1 MKKSKTQ
8 MTKAELIELLKQ
20 KEEEIRSLK
29 ADLDNI
35 NKDRI
40 EVDTIVTDKDT
51 SFIIASLNSRVKK
64 LEEKLAI
71 KEEQERKR
79 YLCMAR

>member
-8 MTKAELIELLKQ
+8 MTKAEIIDLLKQ
-20 KEEEIRSLK
+20 KEEETPALK
-29 ADLDNI
+29 ANLDNI

-71 KEEQERKR
+71 KEEQE
-79 YLCMAR
+79 

>member
-8 MTKAELIELLKQ
+8 MTKAELIDLLKQ

-29 ADLDNI
+29 AELDNI

-64 LEEKLAI
+64 LEEKLAV
-71 KEEQERKR
+71 KEEQE
-79 YLCMAR
+79 